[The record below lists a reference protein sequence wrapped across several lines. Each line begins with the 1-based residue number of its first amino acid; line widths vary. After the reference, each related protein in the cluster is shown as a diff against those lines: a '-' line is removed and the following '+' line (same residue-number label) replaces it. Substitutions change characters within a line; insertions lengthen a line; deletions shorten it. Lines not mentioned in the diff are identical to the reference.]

1 MNKTKSI
8 DEKIPRETSIVKATI
23 KHKDGHMSEQKGI
36 SIHVTYH
43 IMYIS
48 FHLQLCKKEV
58 EELNMEE
65 GESFSEDPIFFT
77 GTIRSNLLSRS
88 PSLAA
93 SVDEDEARR
102 RQASEAQIEV
112 SLFDSSKYLTF

>member
-1 MNKTKSI
+1 
-8 DEKIPRETSIVKATI
+8 
-23 KHKDGHMSEQKGI
+23 MS
-36 SIHVTYH
+36 H